1 MSTGMRMTTIINTN
15 MTSRWPPALVTVI
28 RIAMRPSL
36 TATFIFPMCTT
47 AIAIRE
53 RQEILPQD
61 QRRIMSGI
69 VGGVEQD
76 NF

>member
-1 MSTGMRMTTIINTN
+1 
-15 MTSRWPPALVTVI
+15 
-28 RIAMRPSL
+28 
-36 TATFIFPMCTT
+36 MCTT

-61 QRRIMSGI
+61 QSGIVFGI

>member
-1 MSTGMRMTTIINTN
+1 MSTGMYTTSIINII
-15 MTSRWPPALVTVI
+15 MTSRWPPALGIVI
-28 RIAMRPSL
+28 PIRPSL
-36 TATFIFPMCTT
+36 TATSILPMCTT

-61 QRRIMSGI
+61 QSGIMFGI